1 MRIIKARYLSGVVV
15 DLKDSIESLKW
26 VLTNKAYLSCFYY
39 ENTKTIEE
47 KYGIKNNS

>member
-26 VLTNKAYLSCFYY
+26 VLTNKTYLSGFYY

-47 KYGIKNNS
+47 RDGTTNNS